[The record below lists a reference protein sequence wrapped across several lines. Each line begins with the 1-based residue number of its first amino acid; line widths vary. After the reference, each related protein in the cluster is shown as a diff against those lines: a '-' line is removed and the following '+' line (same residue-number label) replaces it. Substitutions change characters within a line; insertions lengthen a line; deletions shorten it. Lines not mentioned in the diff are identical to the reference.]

1 MVDWRLDDDL
11 VAFLREALD
20 GKSDTF
26 YDTGDVAE
34 PFPFD
39 VPVVFV
45 VNPVDDA
52 LVIFVGIEG
61 VAEDLMVATLAKGVH
76 DKIRSTEI
84 HIGDPKRDQIP
95 IAKPLFQLVVF
106 DAIGSLAVY
115 NFVEVIMFHGNKL
128 QLFPANLVIIFVFCR
143 MLVRLFRLES
153 VSETAD
159 CVFQA
164 FVVLRQALI
173 AFFELP

>member
-1 MVDWRLDDDL
+1 
-11 VAFLREALD
+11 
-20 GKSDTF
+20 
-26 YDTGDVAE
+26 
-34 PFPFD
+34 
-39 VPVVFV
+39 
-45 VNPVDDA
+45 
-52 LVIFVGIEG
+52 
-61 VAEDLMVATLAKGVH
+61 
-76 DKIRSTEI
+76 
-84 HIGDPKRDQIP
+84 
-95 IAKPLFQLVVF
+95 
-106 DAIGSLAVY
+106 
-115 NFVEVIMFHGNKL
+115 MFHGNKL